1 MVTCALLVESWLLLL
16 LLLLHELLMMLV
28 CGANSVKYG
37 KSKPLIT

>member
-1 MVTCALLVESWLLLL
+1 MVTCALLVESWLLL